1 MEIFNFNLTVPDEGG
16 DQRKCVDAR
25 VIAMESGELKII
37 RVKKNESRVVAF
49 DVMCLHRWVWHLDV
63 LGVYLQCHVP
73 TKDSLSLVNGP

>member
-49 DVMCLHRWVWHLDV
+49 DVMCLHRWVWL
-63 LGVYLQCHVP
+63 LGVYGCLQCHVP